1 MKKTKLTLLLLVV
14 AMLVLTL
21 CACQQTY
28 DVTFELGYD
37 NKTEVKTYDKGAK
50 VDFSPTRT
58 DYDFGGWFKD
68 EALTQ
73 PWGDSVVEADVTLYA
88 KWTPKTTTQ
97 VTVTL
102 DYNYHGAPSPKQET
116 ITAGTAYT
124 PEVPQRTNY
133 DFLGWFTDSSFS
145 PPPFSNGTVVNEDIT
160 LYAKWQVKP
169 EVQVDVTLN
178 LNYDGAPAPTVV
190 SIAKGETLYAEN
202 PTRDEYEFKGW
213 YLEATLETPFDVT
226 TQINEDITLY
236 AKWEVL
242 PELRFELSADG
253 NSYSVS
259 AGTFKGGELVIPAAY
274 EGKPVTEV
282 KAEGFKNVGATKVY
296 VPDSVTK
303 IGKGA
308 FAENNITELTVPV
321 LGDGQGNAFLAY
333 IFGADSADNASAV
346 PETLRKLVVGGNA
359 APAAN
364 ALKGID
370 WLNDLTLPALGDL
383 SVANLFGGGDYIT
396 GIEIFAVLGGDSI
409 EKGAL
414 AGMSALKELTVPFVG
429 ATKNDTGEEGLFGY
443 IFGSDSYSGSF
454 EIKSGLS
461 AEDYISPE
469 LCFTF
474 YVPQGLKK
482 VTVLDGDVFDGAFM
496 NMRTLTEVVFADGA
510 DTTYIGEAAFMGAVA
525 LEGFTVPA
533 GVSIVGDYAFCFSG
547 VRTVDMSAA
556 DEITVLPEY
565 IFGENTRLATIS
577 LPENLV
583 TIEGYAFYMASALK
597 NIVIPDTVTE
607 IGEYAFYA
615 CTSLESVSL
624 PANLKTLG
632 ASVFSRC
639 LSLEGMEI
647 DQSNKDFVTY
657 DGILYSSDYELAYV
671 VPAGIVG
678 PVRMPEAV
686 TIIPGGFFSE
696 CKNLKGVIFH
706 DGITAI
712 GDSAF
717 AYCTGLETLT
727 IGKNV
732 TNIMENA
739 FIYAGNKDTV
749 INFETGSKYA
759 YVKKDAFYRLTA
771 KEINLP
777 ASAVTFDGEAFRMCE
792 AEVKFHEDTTLTTVV
807 ADMFKDYLGTSI
819 ELPASVTTIGA
830 RAFMDALNLETIEFD
845 ATKITSVG
853 FDAFRNTKW
862 YNSQPDGIVVLSGL
876 AYEIKGARNTLTS
889 VTLPADTV
897 VLAGSLFNGCSNL
910 TTLVLNEGLLAI
922 SGSAFAN
929 CVNLIELVIPKTV
942 TSIGAQAF
950 NNMSATIVFATD
962 GSLTH
967 LGDQAFYG
975 YKGKTLNIPAYVE
988 TLGAGVFY
996 QFEGEI
1002 IFDDDSA
1009 ITEIGASA
1017 FATYYGRE
1025 LTLPAGVTTIKSSA
1039 FSEAI
1044 HLTELAL
1051 PAGLKTIEASAFTG
1065 MNSIKTLTIPA
1076 SVETLREKAFTGF
1089 NGSYITFEGTTPPQ
1103 VLNVSGE
1110 TSTNIGVRGGTSTNG
1125 HVIVLVPSSA
1135 LEAYRA
1141 AFNDKTE
1148 AGEGVKP
1155 ALTDELVYS
1164 TIDESDNDF
1173 VIIDTE
1179 NNGKK
1184 LIAYAG
1190 DAVDKI
1196 EIPNGVTEIN
1206 PAALSQGNG
1215 TEFKA
1220 DGLNWVVV
1228 PATVQTIHGNGLSG
1242 VRVVEFLGDEMPT
1255 KGNEGIGNWSST
1267 NKVSVVIVPDGAY
1280 DTFVDDKTNFGTIK
1294 RNVIEKSEINSDGFA
1309 ISNGELKAVLNSAAD
1324 ITVPASVTKIADK
1337 AFYGLS
1343 SMETVT
1349 FLGNVT
1355 SIGVDAFRECINL
1368 KSITLPASV
1377 TEIGTYAFGNCRSLE
1392 QIVLPENL
1400 VTLGNNAF
1408 NECVSLTKVT
1418 FNSKLESIG
1427 TNAFAKSAL
1436 SGALVLPSSLTS
1448 LGDGAFNS
1456 TLIESVTLPDSLVT
1470 HTYNYANGAFG
1481 MCYRLKTVSLGGLTS
1496 IPQYMFQYCT
1506 SLESID
1512 LTGITDIGPDAFN
1525 NCVSLSE
1532 LVLPEGL
1539 KTIGDRAFIQCHS
1552 LVSVT
1557 TPESLVSIGVSAFG
1571 AQGSSGNY
1579 PTSYTQCRNLKSVHI
1594 KGAPTIGDM
1603 AFFYCPIETL
1613 VIDGWKKGTTST
1625 SNGTNAFAAAAITSV
1640 TLGEG
1645 VEYIGMAAFERSPV
1659 ESIVLPSSLV
1669 EIASYAFRRTT
1680 ALESLTF
1687 VDPATSKLTTIGAY
1701 AFDSS
1706 ALKSFAMPDN
1716 YKKVNAQIFYY
1727 SNIEEIT
1734 LGANTT
1740 QIENNAFIGSK
1751 IKSIFLPKTLT
1762 HVGSGILGSC
1772 ENLEKIYVGATEE
1785 EVNNMIVTSNVD
1797 FNSETPQWHQ
1807 NWANGIPDG
1816 AEIVYGYA
1824 PEQDETENA

>member
-1 MKKTKLTLLLLVV
+1 MTGDVTVYARWTAVSAKTVTFKVNYVAADGLDDSHDKSETVTLQVGAALPSVSYDYIESRGYFTDQAMTTAFSGDKVTEDMPELWIKLDRKLTITEGSYVFTLREDNTTYAIAENAANKPSAAEVTLPLKVGPYDVTAVARRGFISSSFTKLTIPEGYTDIVENAFYGNTSLVV
-14 AMLVLTL
+14 VNFPSTL
-21 CACQQTY
+21 
-28 DVTFELGYD
+28 
-37 NKTEVKTYDKGAK
+37 
-50 VDFSPTRT
+50 
-58 DYDFGGWFKD
+58 
-68 EALTQ
+68 
-73 PWGDSVVEADVTLYA
+73 
-88 KWTPKTTTQ
+88 
-97 VTVTL
+97 
-102 DYNYHGAPSPKQET
+102 
-116 ITAGTAYT
+116 
-124 PEVPQRTNY
+124 
-133 DFLGWFTDSSFS
+133 
-145 PPPFSNGTVVNEDIT
+145 
-160 LYAKWQVKP
+160 
-169 EVQVDVTLN
+169 
-178 LNYDGAPAPTVV
+178 
-190 SIAKGETLYAEN
+190 
-202 PTRDEYEFKGW
+202 
-213 YLEATLETPFDVT
+213 
-226 TQINEDITLY
+226 
-236 AKWEVL
+236 
-242 PELRFELSADG
+242 
-253 NSYSVS
+253 
-259 AGTFKGGELVIPAAY
+259 
-274 EGKPVTEV
+274 
-282 KAEGFKNVGATKVY
+282 KAIDA
-296 VPDSVTK
+296 
-303 IGKGA
+303 
-308 FAENNITELTVPV
+308 
-321 LGDGQGNAFLAY
+321 NAFLDASSLTVVWFAEGLET
-333 IFGADSADNASAV
+333 IGINAFSGTNLPFV
-346 PETLRKLVVGGNA
+346 
-359 APAAN
+359 
-364 ALKGID
+364 I
-370 WLNDLTLPALGDL
+370 LPASLKLIESGAFDIPSPTDDKVL
-383 SVANLFGGGDYIT
+383 EEVLFMGSVAPQ
-396 GIEIFAVLGGDSI
+396 I
-409 EKGAL
+409 EKGAFGNERRDYL
-414 AGMSALKELTVPFVG
+414 CARDALDAYKTALTVSETGGSLYEFD
-429 ATKNDTGEEGLFGY
+429 DTRLDFQGRYTAAEGERFG
-443 IFGSDSYSGSF
+443 IEFWMSGSWKGVVETVDSF
-454 EIKSGLS
+454 EIVELS
-461 AEDYISPE
+461 SYDLFYYIGGAVE
-469 LCFTF
+469 ERRAALIENDTFTF
-474 YVPQGLKK
+474 KMY
-482 VTVLDGDVFDGAFM
+482 
-496 NMRTLTEVVFADGA
+496 GA

-597 NIVIPDTVTE
+597 NIVIPDSVTT

-632 ASVFSRC
+632 ASAFSRC

-706 DGITAI
+706 DGINAI

-717 AYCTGLETLT
+717 AYCTGLETMT

-739 FIYAGNKDTV
+739 FAYAGNKDTV

-929 CVNLIELVIPKTV
+929 CVNLTELVIPKTV

-988 TLGAGVFY
+988 TLGASVFY

-1039 FSEAI
+1039 FSGAI

-1051 PAGLKTIEASAFTG
+1051 PAGLKTIEANAFTG

-1148 AGEGVKP
+1148 AGEGVEP

-1173 VIIDTE
+1173 VIIDIE
-1179 NNGKK
+1179 DNGKK

-1196 EIPNGVTEIN
+1196 EIPNGVTEIG

-1215 TEFKA
+1215 TKFKA

-1242 VRVVEFLGDEMPT
+1242 VRVVEFLGDKMPT
-1255 KGNEGIGNWSST
+1255 KGSEGIGQWAST

-1280 DTFVDDKTNFGTIK
+1280 DTFVNDKTNFGTIK

-1324 ITVPASVTKIADK
+1324 ITVPANVTKIADK

-1408 NECVSLTKVT
+1408 NECVSLTRVT

-1512 LTGITDIGPDAFN
+1512 LTDITDIGPDAFN
-1525 NCVSLSE
+1525 NCVSLNE

-1762 HVGSGILGSC
+1762 HVGGGIFNNC
-1772 ENLEKIYVGATEE
+1772 VNLETVYVEATEE
-1785 EVNNMIVTSNVD
+1785 EVTAMLVASVD
-1797 FNSETPQWHQ
+1797 YTSETPQWHQ
-1807 NWANGIPDG
+1807 QWTDGIPDG

>member
-1 MKKTKLTLLLLVV
+1 M
-14 AMLVLTL
+14 
-21 CACQQTY
+21 
-28 DVTFELGYD
+28 
-37 NKTEVKTYDKGAK
+37 
-50 VDFSPTRT
+50 
-58 DYDFGGWFKD
+58 
-68 EALTQ
+68 
-73 PWGDSVVEADVTLYA
+73 
-88 KWTPKTTTQ
+88 TT
-97 VTVTL
+97 
-102 DYNYHGAPSPKQET
+102 
-116 ITAGTAYT
+116 
-124 PEVPQRTNY
+124 
-133 DFLGWFTDSSFS
+133 
-145 PPPFSNGTVVNEDIT
+145 
-160 LYAKWQVKP
+160 
-169 EVQVDVTLN
+169 
-178 LNYDGAPAPTVV
+178 
-190 SIAKGETLYAEN
+190 
-202 PTRDEYEFKGW
+202 
-213 YLEATLETPFDVT
+213 
-226 TQINEDITLY
+226 
-236 AKWEVL
+236 
-242 PELRFELSADG
+242 
-253 NSYSVS
+253 
-259 AGTFKGGELVIPAAY
+259 
-274 EGKPVTEV
+274 
-282 KAEGFKNVGATKVY
+282 
-296 VPDSVTK
+296 
-303 IGKGA
+303 
-308 FAENNITELTVPV
+308 
-321 LGDGQGNAFLAY
+321 
-333 IFGADSADNASAV
+333 
-346 PETLRKLVVGGNA
+346 
-359 APAAN
+359 
-364 ALKGID
+364 
-370 WLNDLTLPALGDL
+370 
-383 SVANLFGGGDYIT
+383 
-396 GIEIFAVLGGDSI
+396 
-409 EKGAL
+409 
-414 AGMSALKELTVPFVG
+414 
-429 ATKNDTGEEGLFGY
+429 
-443 IFGSDSYSGSF
+443 
-454 EIKSGLS
+454 
-461 AEDYISPE
+461 
-469 LCFTF
+469 
-474 YVPQGLKK
+474 
-482 VTVLDGDVFDGAFM
+482 
-496 NMRTLTEVVFADGA
+496 
-510 DTTYIGEAAFMGAVA
+510 
-525 LEGFTVPA
+525 
-533 GVSIVGDYAFCFSG
+533 
-547 VRTVDMSAA
+547 
-556 DEITVLPEY
+556 
-565 IFGENTRLATIS
+565 
-577 LPENLV
+577 
-583 TIEGYAFYMASALK
+583 
-597 NIVIPDTVTE
+597 

-632 ASVFSRC
+632 ASAFSRC

-706 DGITAI
+706 DKITAI

-1039 FSEAI
+1039 FSGAI

-1196 EIPNGVTEIN
+1196 EIPNGVTEIG

-1215 TEFKA
+1215 TKFKA

-1280 DTFVDDKTNFGTIK
+1280 DTFVNDKTNFGTIK
-1294 RNVIEKSEINSDGFA
+1294 RNVFEKSEINSDGFA

-1355 SIGVDAFRECINL
+1355 SIGVDAFRECVNL

-1408 NECVSLTKVT
+1408 NECVSLTRVT